1 MSESVTALLSGLA
14 QSEPCVGTVLWG
26 CHSLA
31 ASCTPWGHPGAHSFL
46 LLIII
51 TALPTSLCSVQ
62 PSWVI
67 FPIWEHP
74 SSELAVR
81 IVCRIVNCV
90 SFYPLWE

>member
-51 TALPTSLCSVQ
+51 TALPTSLCLLLCAALLGAIPHLGASQ
-62 PSWVI
+62 
-67 FPIWEHP
+67 
-74 SSELAVR
+74 L
-81 IVCRIVNCV
+81 
-90 SFYPLWE
+90 